1 MNNENKIEL
10 TEQDVLDIEN
20 KVKEASPYKIK
31 IIENH
36 NKQFKA
42 LKKEFTNLLFDAFPD
57 YNDKECDE
65 YKEIKKVFGDMIS
78 AIYKDEKAN
87 SNERTT
93 IEKLV
98 VKLMWL
104 IKVSRYL
111 GYSEVDN
118 ALIKFGL
125 EVKTDSLNKMSN
137 FFNDSIKD
145 TLQAFV
151 EDGIKI
157 QKQEIEEGEKILNT
171 FEQLPSNLKFDSKSN
186 PSGLKLSKFETL
198 TNFEAIKSINLEKAK
213 NKLEKLEDTIDN
225 KTLSDMLLKTVAS
238 KIVRAEE

>member
-1 MNNENKIEL
+1 MSNETKIEL

-20 KVKEASPYKIK
+20 KVKEASPFKIK
-31 IIENH
+31 IIESH

-42 LKKEFTNLLFDAFPD
+42 IKKEFTNFLFDAFPD

-65 YKEIKKVFGDMIS
+65 YKEIKKVFSNMIDTL
-78 AIYKDEKAN
+78 YKDEKAN
-87 SNERTT
+87 PNERTF
-93 IEKLV
+93 IEKLI

-125 EVKTDSLNKMSN
+125 EVKTESLDKMSD
-137 FFNDSIKD
+137 FFNENIKD

-151 EDGIKI
+151 EDGLKIK
-157 QKQEIEEGEKILNT
+157 KHEAEEDTKISNT

-225 KTLSDMLLKTVAS
+225 KTMSDMLLKTVAS
-238 KIVRAEE
+238 KIVRVEE